1 MKYPNARPPEP
12 ALPTTK
18 RDKIVYLLDHW
29 DDLFDPNVT
38 SPQGSP
44 GDGSGVGL
52 MPAMCHHPSVRE
64 LERCLGLL
72 RVSAPV
78 QFSHLMATHTAEWRI
93 RVDLVRV
100 RRERGLT
107 ELVER
112 RVRERLVPRW
122 VDAGKVAR
130 GHRSLV
136 EAFRGSPSIPDDLW
150 DALTLSAA
158 EAEAKR
164 KRRTGRR
171 VAA

>member
-1 MKYPNARPPEP
+1 MTIKAP
-12 ALPTTK
+12 ALPGTK
-18 RDKIVYLLDHW
+18 REKIVFLLEHW
-29 DDLFDPNVT
+29 DELFDPSVT

-64 LERCLGLL
+64 LDRCLGVLKS
-72 RVSAPV
+72 VAPV

-93 RVDLVRV
+93 RVDHVRV

-107 ELVER
+107 EVVER

-122 VDAGKVAR
+122 VDAGKVRRAHAALAE
-130 GHRSLV
+130 G
-136 EAFRGSPSIPDDLW
+136 FQGSVSIPDDLW
-150 DALTLSAA
+150 DALTLSSE
-158 EAEAKR
+158 EANAKAR
-164 KRRTGRR
+164 VRRGRR